1 MMWGIVQI
9 IMIKIN
15 LQPHLPHQTTEI
27 LFRDSQ
33 AIKACESWMRAQDL
47 ESYGLKA

>member
-27 LFRDSQ
+27 LFQDSQ
-33 AIKACESWMRAQDL
+33 ALIAWMRAQDL